1 MTILFSEK
9 KCKKCYNQMGGINMK
24 WFKNLSIRKKLISY
38 MLFFTVIP
46 ITLITSVA
54 LGITHR
60 TVKDQLIYNHRVSS
74 GWLQDRLNLE
84 LQDAMN
90 QIYEFEVDKDVRNDI
105 LTWCNTEKELGY
117 SERWTLISAM
127 NSVISMDNAINSID
141 LYNLSKDEV
150 LIAQRDGATMEE
162 TKDRLDFWLERDDS
176 LQTNLVYVQNGD
188 EILEVHGIHRFEDN
202 VPIALMVIH
211 LRPYEMQK
219 ILSDIKSVPEESILI
234 LNDQNN
240 LIEANYGN
248 HWNANKKTIK
258 KVRALLEES
267 SQKEVIYDDQFWFY
281 RTVRNGKMQLLV
293 AVPEKTIS
301 DALLPTLLIGIL
313 VATIAG
319 AASIICAVFFSAVL
333 SKPIQQLSSEMQKL
347 ELNNY
352 TDSQASERTDE
363 IGVLQKS
370 FDLMIARN
378 QELIEQ
384 EYKSKIE
391 KRSAQLR
398 ALQAQIN
405 PHFMYNTL
413 QVIGGMSLKHNAP
426 EIYRIT
432 VALSDIMRYSLNF
445 LKEMVPLNEEVAYL
459 KSYVMIQNERFGG
472 RIKLELHL
480 HEETLKC
487 LVPKLILQPL
497 AENTFE
503 YGFSDITGDGRLLV
517 ESLFTKE
524 NDLLVKVKD
533 NGIGFTPDRLHEIKE
548 TLQRDTENSLKLNS
562 HIGLSN
568 VHTRI
573 RLSSNSEKYGLSIES
588 NHNQGTQISILLRK
602 VLEMEREEDVYSS
615 NN

>member
-1 MTILFSEK
+1 MRWL
-9 KCKKCYNQMGGINMK
+9 
-24 WFKNLSIRKKLISY
+24 KNLSIRKKLISY

-90 QIYEFEVDKDVRNDI
+90 QIYGFEVDKDVRNDI
-105 LTWCNTEKELGY
+105 LTWCNTDRELGY

-127 NSVISMDNAINSID
+127 NSVISMDNTINSIE
-141 LYNLSKDEV
+141 LYSLSKDEV
-150 LIAQRDGATMEE
+150 LIAQRDGATMEK

-176 LQTNLVYVQNGD
+176 LQTNLVYIQNGD

-202 VPIALMVIH
+202 ELIALMVIH
-211 LRPYEMQK
+211 LRPYEIQK

-240 LIEANYGN
+240 LIEADYGSN
-248 HWNANKKTIK
+248 WKTDETTVE
-258 KVRALLEES
+258 KVRGLLGAS
-267 SQKEVIYDDQFWFY
+267 SQKEIIYEEQFWFY
-281 RTVRNGKMQLLV
+281 RTVRNGKIQLLV

-301 DALLPTLLIGIL
+301 DALLPTLFIGVC
-313 VATIAG
+313 VAMIAG
-319 AASIICAVFFSAVL
+319 IASIICAIVFSAVL
-333 SKPIQQLSSEMQKL
+333 SKPIQQLSFEMQKL

-352 TDSQASERTDE
+352 KDSQIRERTDE

-370 FDLMIARN
+370 FDIMITRN
-378 QELIEQ
+378 RELIEQ
-384 EYKSKIE
+384 EYKAKIE

-413 QVIGGMSLKHNAP
+413 QVIGGMALKHNAP

-445 LKEMVPLNEEVAYL
+445 LKEMVPLSEEVAYL

-472 RIKLELHL
+472 RIQLVLQL
-480 HEETLKC
+480 QEETLKC

-503 YGFSDITGDGRLLV
+503 YGFSEITGDSKILV
-517 ESLFTKE
+517 ESMFTKE
-524 NDLLVKVKD
+524 NDLFVRVTD
-533 NGIGFTPDRLHEIKE
+533 NGLGFTSERLKEIRG
-548 TLQRDTENSLKLNS
+548 TLQRDAENSLKLNS

-573 RLSSNSEKYGLSIES
+573 RLSSNSDKYGLSIES
-588 NHNQGTQISILLRK
+588 TRYRGTEISILLRK
-602 VLEMEREEDVYSS
+602 IFETER
-615 NN
+615 

>member
-1 MTILFSEK
+1 
-9 KCKKCYNQMGGINMK
+9 MK

-38 MLFFTVIP
+38 MLFFTVIS

-105 LTWCNTEKELGY
+105 LTWCNTDKELGY
-117 SERWTLISAM
+117 SERWTLITAM

-141 LYNLSKDEV
+141 LYNLSKKEI

-176 LQTNLVYVQNGD
+176 LQTNLVYIKNGD

-202 VPIALMVIH
+202 ALIALMVIH

-240 LIEANYGN
+240 LIEANYGD
-248 HWNANKKTIK
+248 HWNANKKTVK

-267 SQKEVIYDDQFWFY
+267 SHKEVIYDDQFWFY

-313 VATIAG
+313 VAMIAG

-378 QELIEQ
+378 QDLIEQ

-426 EIYRIT
+426 ELYRIT

-445 LKEMVPLNEEVAYL
+445 LKEMVPLSEEVAYL

-472 RIKLELHL
+472 RIKLDLHL
-480 HEETLKC
+480 YEETQKC

-503 YGFSDITGDGRLLV
+503 YGFSDLTGDGRILV
-517 ESLFTKE
+517 ESIFTKE
-524 NDLLVKVKD
+524 NDLLIRIID
-533 NGIGFTPDRLHEIKE
+533 NGIGFTPERLQEIKE

-588 NHNQGTQISILLRK
+588 KHDQGTQISILLRK
-602 VLEMEREEDVYSS
+602 VFEMEREEDVYSS
-615 NN
+615 DN

>member
-1 MTILFSEK
+1 MTILFSVK
-9 KCKKCYNQMGGINMK
+9 LCTKCYNQMGGMNMK

-38 MLFFTVIP
+38 MLFFTVIS

-105 LTWCNTEKELGY
+105 LTWCNTDKELGY
-117 SERWTLISAM
+117 SERWTLITAM

-141 LYNLSKDEV
+141 LYNLSKKEI

-176 LQTNLVYVQNGD
+176 LQTNLVYIKNGD

-202 VPIALMVIH
+202 ALIALMVIH

-240 LIEANYGN
+240 LIEANYGD
-248 HWNANKKTIK
+248 HWNANKKTVK

-267 SQKEVIYDDQFWFY
+267 SHKEVIYDDQFWFY

-313 VATIAG
+313 VAMIAG

-378 QELIEQ
+378 QDLIEQ

-426 EIYRIT
+426 ELYRIT

-445 LKEMVPLNEEVAYL
+445 LKEMVPLSEEVAYL

-472 RIKLELHL
+472 RIKLDLHL
-480 HEETLKC
+480 YEETQKC

-503 YGFSDITGDGRLLV
+503 YGFSDLTGDGRILV
-517 ESLFTKE
+517 ESIFTKE
-524 NDLLVKVKD
+524 NDLLIRIID
-533 NGIGFTPDRLHEIKE
+533 NGIGFTPERLQEIKE

-588 NHNQGTQISILLRK
+588 KHDQGTQISILLRK
-602 VLEMEREEDVYSS
+602 VFEMEREEDVYSS
-615 NN
+615 DN